1 MVIVCSA
8 GGFASEL
15 RDSILTRYLM
25 RDDRAGLNMANDAFA
40 LSPISAS
47 GTLPSETDYH
57 AISEAFMETSR
68 GRWFLKEYARRNR
81 NADTAMVLE
90 AVTRIETSLAAQKAQ
105 EALQQAP
112 VTPLT
117 DAMEAI
123 RAIIDDA
130 KATAAEA
137 VTRSTG
143 SEALAPSRKGVRII
157 LEVAWR
163 LREIGYDSR
172 ICDILEAQAKAIAAN
187 HDVLHDV
194 LANPAAH
201 DAVLS
206 AFDLAMRRIGELA
219 ADTAHAEPEP
229 TPVQPLAENVVSLKP
244 VVQTASPVRPTL
256 TDPPVGPTASVI
268 PVEAPLAKAPPVV
281 AQAARVAPAPA
292 SPAPASSEV
301 VSTDLPADMVTAD
314 LISDDLISV
323 DLAATPAAAETTEID
338 QPVPTAVSETAPPQP
353 THAPAATAATSLGGA
368 LLARGMVAA
377 PGAKTD
383 PLTPFRRMSQAEK
396 IAFFS

>member
-1 MVIVCSA
+1 MPSA
-8 GGFASEL
+8 K
-15 RDSILTRYLM
+15 
-25 RDDRAGLNMANDAFA
+25 
-40 LSPISAS
+40 
-47 GTLPSETDYH
+47 PSWRP
-57 AISEAFMETSR
+57 SR

-219 ADTAHAEPEP
+219 DETADTAHAEPEP

-244 VVQTASPVRPTL
+244 VVQAASPVRPTL

-268 PVEAPLAKAPPVV
+268 PVEAPLAKAPPVA

-292 SPAPASSEV
+292 SPAPTSSEV

-353 THAPAATAATSLGGA
+353 THAPAATASNLAGRRPARPWHGGGS
-368 LLARGMVAA
+368 R
-377 PGAKTD
+377 AKTD